1 MLERLLN
8 TTLRFSIARRWLIV
22 TASIVITIWGLVV
35 VQQMPLDVFP
45 PFAPPQ
51 VDVQTTADGLS
62 PEEVE
67 ARITLPIES
76 AVNGIAGVQTVR
88 SSSKAGLSMVQVV
101 FNQNAE
107 IYRARQAVAERLQQ
121 VSSELP
127 ANASAPELSPLVSP
141 LGTILQVAFT
151 LKGDGAT
158 SMMDLQQLVL
168 RSYRQSILAVPGV
181 AQVTIYGG
189 DEQQFQ
195 VLLDPQELQVHN
207 VSLQSVME
215 GVGSAMATSPGGF
228 LIGGGQERLIRP
240 LGQISQVNDLADVA
254 VRNQEGQPVLLST
267 LAEVKRSPALKRG
280 DASFN
285 GKEAVVLMINK
296 QPDVDTPTVTRAV
309 EQRLEELN
317 RTLPADVEV
326 HTTFRQS
333 GFIDKAIH
341 NVSSAMLEGVVIV
354 SVVIVLFLMN
364 WRGAVISLS
373 AIPLSI
379 LIGLMLMKALG
390 LGINTMTLGGLV
402 VAIGSVVD
410 DAIVDMENCYRGLRE
425 NQAAGNPKAPLQVV
439 FETAVEVRQPVLFSS
454 LIIIVVFAPIF
465 SLTGVEGRIFA
476 PMGLAYLFSIAASSL
491 VALTLIP
498 ALCAILLAP
507 VQLPAE
513 STWMAERAE
522 GLYKPWLGMA
532 MAAPRRVLAV
542 ALALVVATTLILP
555 TLGRVFLPEFREKS
569 MVNSMVLYPGVSLEM
584 TNRAGLAL
592 TRALQESPLVDWVQL
607 RTGRAPGDADGAGV
621 NMAHVDVEL
630 SDEAM
635 ADRPAAIAQ
644 LRQAFLRLPGVAPNI
659 GGFISH
665 RMDEVLSGVRSAI
678 AIKIYGPDLGELRR
692 VGEEVVKVIEPI
704 AGVVDL
710 QLEPQLPI
718 PQVQIH
724 YDRPLAAA
732 LGLTI
737 EDLSQAVEIAL
748 NGKVVGHV
756 VEGAVRS
763 DVLVQLKENARQ
775 NLDAIRSL
783 PVAFSN
789 GMTVP
794 LGSVAWIEEGLGA
807 NIVNREDVSR
817 LIVVSANVSGRPL
830 GSVVGDIQRLVA
842 SEVRLPQGYS
852 IRYGGQFESE
862 QRATGN
868 LVLFSVVAAA
878 VITVLMVAA
887 VKSMPA
893 TAAIMLNL
901 PLALV
906 GGVVAVLLTGGVLSV
921 ASLIGFITLF
931 GVAVR
936 NGLLLV
942 DNYNRRHAEG
952 QPLKEVIEGGSLERL
967 NAILMTAL
975 SSALGTLPLALAFG
989 AGNEI
994 LQPLAIVVLGGL
1006 ITSTALTLL
1015 VIPAL
1020 YARFGGWLLP
1030 NPERSPARLALSQP

>member
-8 TTLRFSIARRWLIV
+8 ATLRFSIARRWVIV
-22 TASIVITIWGLVV
+22 AAAVVISLWGVLAVA
-35 VQQMPLDVFP
+35 QMPLDVFP

-51 VDVQTTADGLS
+51 VDVQTSADGLS

-67 ARITLPIES
+67 MRVTLPIES
-76 AVNGIAGVQTVR
+76 AVNGIAGVETVR

-101 FNQNAE
+101 FNQNAD
-107 IYRARQAVAERLQQ
+107 IYRARQSVAERVQQ
-121 VSSELP
+121 VSAQLP
-127 ANASAPELSPLVSP
+127 ANAAAPELSPLVSP

-158 SMMDLQQLVL
+158 SLMDLQQLVL

-195 VLLDPQELQVHN
+195 VLLDPQELQVQN
-207 VSLQSVME
+207 VSLQAVME
-215 GVGSAMATSPGGF
+215 GVGAAMATSPGGF

-240 LGQISQVNDLADVA
+240 LAQITQVSDLADTA
-254 VRNQEGQPVLLST
+254 VHNEQGQRVLLST
-267 LAEVKRSPALKRG
+267 LAEVKRGAALKRG

-285 GKEAVVLMINK
+285 GKPALVLMVTK
-296 QPDVDTPTVTRAV
+296 QPDVDTPTVTGAV
-309 EQRLEELN
+309 ERRLGELN
-317 RTLPADVEV
+317 RTLPADVLIQ
-326 HTTFRQS
+326 TTFRQS
-333 GFIDKAIH
+333 NFIDTAIR
-341 NVSSAMLEGVVIV
+341 NVSESLLQGVVIV

-364 WRGAVISLS
+364 WRAAVISLS
-373 AIPLSI
+373 AIPLSL

-410 DAIVDMENCYRGLRE
+410 DSIVDMENCYRGLRS
-425 NQAAGNPKAPLQVV
+425 NQASRTPKSPLKVV
-439 FETAVEVRQPVLFSS
+439 FDTSVEVRQPVLFSTV
-454 LIIIVVFAPIF
+454 IIAVVFAPIF

-476 PMGLAYLFSIAASSL
+476 PMGLAYLLSIGASTL
-491 VALTLIP
+491 VAVTLSP

-507 VQLPAE
+507 AQLPAE
-513 STWMAERAE
+513 NTWLATQAER
-522 GLYKPWLGMA
+522 LYRPILDQA
-532 MAAPRRVLAV
+532 LNSPRRVLAI
-542 ALALVVATTLILP
+542 ALALVVASALVLP
-555 TLGRVFLPEFREKS
+555 ALGRVFLPEFREKS
-569 MVNSMVLYPGVSLEM
+569 LVNSMVLYPGVSLDM

-592 TRALQESPLVDWVQL
+592 TRSLQNNPLFDWVQV

-621 NMAHVDVEL
+621 NLAHVDVEL
-630 SDEAM
+630 SDLAM
-635 ADRPAAIAQ
+635 ANRPAAIAA

-659 GGFISH
+659 GGFITH

-678 AIKIYGPDLGELRR
+678 AIKIYGTDLGELRR
-692 VGEEVVKVIEPI
+692 IGEAVENAIKPV

-732 LGLTI
+732 LGLTV
-737 EDLSQAVEIAL
+737 EELSQAVEVAL

-756 VEGAVRS
+756 VEAGVRS
-763 DVLVQLKENARQ
+763 DVLVQLKEDSRQ
-775 NLDAIRSL
+775 NLDAIRSV

-794 LGSVAWIEEGLGA
+794 LGSVAWIDEGLGA
-807 NIVNREDVSR
+807 NVVNREDVSR
-817 LIVVSANVSGRPL
+817 LIVVSSNVSGRAL
-830 GSVVGDIQRLVA
+830 GSVVKDIQGAISRQ
-842 SEVRLPQGYS
+842 VRLPQGYR
-852 IRYGGQFESE
+852 ILYGGQFESE
-862 QRATGN
+862 ERATAN
-868 LVLFSVVAAA
+868 LLLYSLVAA
-878 VITVLMVAA
+878 VLISLLMVAS
-887 VKSMPA
+887 VKSVPA
-893 TAAIMLNL
+893 TVAIMLNL
-901 PLALV
+901 PLALI
-906 GGVVAVLLTGGVLSV
+906 GGVAAVLLTGGVLSI

-931 GVAVR
+931 GIAVR

-942 DNYNRRHAEG
+942 DNYNRRHSAG
-952 QPLKEVIEGGSLERL
+952 QPLGEVIREGSLERL

-975 SSALGTLPLALAFG
+975 SSALGALPLALAFG

-994 LQPLAIVVLGGL
+994 LQPLAVVVLGGL

-1015 VIPAL
+1015 VTPAL
-1020 YARFGGWLLP
+1020 YARFGHWLLP
-1030 NPERSPARLALSQP
+1030 PASAPSPALVPFQP

>member
-8 TTLRFSIARRWLIV
+8 ATLRFSIARRWVIV
-22 TASIVITIWGLVV
+22 AAAVVISLWGVLAVA
-35 VQQMPLDVFP
+35 QMPLDVFP

-51 VDVQTTADGLS
+51 VDVQTSADGLS

-67 ARITLPIES
+67 MRVTLPIES
-76 AVNGIAGVQTVR
+76 AVNGIAWVETVR

-101 FNQNAE
+101 FNQNAD
-107 IYRARQAVAERLQQ
+107 IYRARQSVAERVQQ
-121 VSSELP
+121 VSAQLP
-127 ANASAPELSPLVSP
+127 ANAAAPELSPLVSP

-158 SMMDLQQLVL
+158 SLMDLQQLVL

-195 VLLDPQELQVHN
+195 VLLDPQELQVQN
-207 VSLQSVME
+207 VSLQAVME
-215 GVGSAMATSPGGF
+215 GVGAAMATSPGGF

-240 LGQISQVNDLADVA
+240 LAQITQVSDLADTA
-254 VRNQEGQPVLLST
+254 VHNEQGQPVLLST
-267 LAEVKRSPALKRG
+267 LAEVKRGAALKRG

-285 GKEAVVLMINK
+285 GKPALVLMVTK
-296 QPDVDTPTVTRAV
+296 QPDVDTPTVTGAV
-309 EQRLEELN
+309 ERRLGELN
-317 RTLPADVEV
+317 RTLPADVLIQ
-326 HTTFRQS
+326 TTFRQS
-333 GFIDKAIH
+333 NFIDTAIR
-341 NVSSAMLEGVVIV
+341 NVSESLLQGVVIV

-364 WRGAVISLS
+364 WRAAVISLS
-373 AIPLSI
+373 AIPLSL

-410 DAIVDMENCYRGLRE
+410 DSIVDMENCYRGLRS
-425 NQAAGNPKAPLQVV
+425 NQASRTPKSPLKVV
-439 FETAVEVRQPVLFSS
+439 FDTSVEVRQPVLFSTV
-454 LIIIVVFAPIF
+454 IIAVVFAPIF

-476 PMGLAYLFSIAASSL
+476 PMGLAYLLSIGASTL
-491 VALTLIP
+491 VAVTLSP

-507 VQLPAE
+507 AQLPAE
-513 STWMAERAE
+513 NTWLATQAER
-522 GLYKPWLGMA
+522 LYRPILDQA
-532 MAAPRRVLAV
+532 LNSPRRVLAI
-542 ALALVVATTLILP
+542 ALALVVASALVLP
-555 TLGRVFLPEFREKS
+555 ALGRVFLPEFREKS
-569 MVNSMVLYPGVSLEM
+569 LVNSMVLYPGVSLDM

-592 TRALQESPLVDWVQL
+592 TRSLQNNPLFDWVQV

-621 NMAHVDVEL
+621 NLAHVDVEL
-630 SDEAM
+630 SDLAM
-635 ADRPAAIAQ
+635 ANRPAAIAA

-659 GGFISH
+659 GGFITH

-678 AIKIYGPDLGELRR
+678 AIKIYGTDLGELRR
-692 VGEEVVKVIEPI
+692 IGEAVENAIKPV

-732 LGLTI
+732 LGLTV
-737 EDLSQAVEIAL
+737 EELSQAVEVAL

-756 VEGAVRS
+756 VEAGVRS
-763 DVLVQLKENARQ
+763 DVLVQLKEDSRQ
-775 NLDAIRSL
+775 NLDAIRSV

-794 LGSVAWIEEGLGA
+794 LGSVAWIDEGLGA
-807 NIVNREDVSR
+807 NVVNREDVSR
-817 LIVVSANVSGRPL
+817 LIVVSSNVSGRAL
-830 GSVVGDIQRLVA
+830 GSVVKDIQGAISRQ
-842 SEVRLPQGYS
+842 VRLPQGYR
-852 IRYGGQFESE
+852 ILYGGQFESE
-862 QRATGN
+862 ERATAN
-868 LVLFSVVAAA
+868 LLLYSLVAA
-878 VITVLMVAA
+878 VLISLLMVAS
-887 VKSMPA
+887 VKSVPA
-893 TAAIMLNL
+893 TVAIMLNL
-901 PLALV
+901 PLALI
-906 GGVVAVLLTGGVLSV
+906 GGVAAVLLTGGVLSI

-931 GVAVR
+931 GIAVR

-942 DNYNRRHAEG
+942 DNYNRRHSAG
-952 QPLKEVIEGGSLERL
+952 QPLGEVIREGSLERL

-975 SSALGTLPLALAFG
+975 SSALGALPLALAFG

-994 LQPLAIVVLGGL
+994 LQPLAVVVLGGL

-1020 YARFGGWLLP
+1020 YARFGHWLLP
-1030 NPERSPARLALSQP
+1030 PASAPSPALVPFQP